1 MQAVPS
7 PVSSLLRRTGPF
19 AHRNPRLYVL
29 FTLLY
34 NARAYYPVLAIFFTD
49 LGLTLERFVLLNLVW
64 AAAIVLLE
72 VPSGALAD
80 TIGRKRLLVIAAGIM
95 VVEMGILL
103 VAPKDGGWLLFV
115 LCIVNRALSGA
126 SEAAA
131 SGADEA
137 IAYDALPEEGR
148 ESAWDDVMSTAM
160 RWRAAGFL
168 IAMTLGALLYD
179 PTLIN
184 RGLAMFPGG
193 LEIPVEI
200 AHRLPVAVVFL
211 QALACLAITLRLEE
225 PPRDSCDEGTL
236 AHCRSALGLTLR
248 TARWAFTTRSTAL
261 IILGALLIDGIVR
274 NFATINSEYYRL
286 IGLPAWSFGIIG
298 SAIAVLNW
306 FVPSV
311 ARSVNRRTTPLGAI
325 GIAGALTLLA
335 LLAIAPA
342 WPWFGILPAM
352 FLMAMLGFLG
362 FTVSRSL
369 HALADSSQR
378 ATLLSVKGLAFNLG
392 YGTFSLMFSVAIA
405 QLRENDTPAAES
417 TAFLSAL
424 QWQPIAFLLA
434 MLGFFALTRVWRE
447 RPAPHAP

>member
-1 MQAVPS
+1 M
-7 PVSSLLRRTGPF
+7 SSLLRRTGPF

-49 LGLTLERFVLLNLVW
+49 LGLSLERFVLLNLVW
-64 AAAIVLLE
+64 AAAIFLLE
-72 VPSGALAD
+72 IPSGALAD
-80 TIGRKRLLVIAAGIM
+80 TIGRKRLLVISAAIM

-103 VAPKDGGWLLFV
+103 VAPKDGGWLLFA

-137 IAYDALPEEGR
+137 IAYDSLPEQDR
-148 ESAWDDVMSTAM
+148 ESAWDDVLSTAM

-168 IAMTLGALLYD
+168 IAMTLGGLLYD
-179 PTLIN
+179 PTWLN
-184 RGLAMFPGG
+184 RGLAHLPGSPG
-193 LEIPVEI
+193 IPLEI

-225 PPRDSCDEGTL
+225 PPRESCDESAL
-236 AHCRSALGLTLR
+236 AHCRSALRLTLR
-248 TARWAFTTRSTAL
+248 TARWAFTTRSIAL
-261 IILGALLIDGIVR
+261 IIFGALLIDGIIR

-286 IGLPAWSFGIIG
+286 IGLPEWSFGVIG

-311 ARSVNRRTTPLGAI
+311 ARRVNRRTTPLGAI
-325 GIAGALTLLA
+325 AIAGGLTLLA

-352 FLMAMLGFLG
+352 FLMGMLGFLG

-405 QLRENDTPAAES
+405 KLRDGESPAAES
-417 TAFLSAL
+417 AAFLSAL
-424 QWQPIAFLLA
+424 QWQPLAFLLA
-434 MLGFFALTRVWRE
+434 MLAFFTLVRLWPVAAVCDRR
-447 RPAPHAP
+447 